1 MAGVGAPPFERIM
14 RDARILMIFEGTNEI
29 LRLLVALT
37 GIQNVGKELQQLQ
50 KMAQSPFS
58 NVGNLASSVSSSCWL
73 VNRLL
78 LTAPWKFLCSYP
90 RESNADSV

>member
-37 GIQNVGKELQQLQ
+37 GIQNVGKELQHLQ
-50 KMAQSPFS
+50 KMVQSPLR
-58 NVGNLASSVSSSCWL
+58 NAGNLAGAVSACESSFRCDV
-73 VNRLL
+73 
-78 LTAPWKFLCSYP
+78 FLAVCCGCCAVIG
-90 RESNADSV
+90 ED